1 MMNTPKSIIIFNV
14 TGMETEFLPQ
24 TNLLINKM
32 NAYAK
37 KEGIEVTIRMDSAS
51 KIDTKGK
58 EYDVIL
64 LGPEL
69 YAMEEEIKAKF
80 PQKVVHVIDQKD
92 YGFLD
97 GEAVLKFAL
106 S

>member
-1 MMNTPKSIIIFNV
+1 MNTPKSIIIFNV
-14 TGMETEFLPQ
+14 TGMNTEFLPQ

-37 KEGIEVTIRMDSAS
+37 KEGIEVRIQMDSAS
-51 KIDTKGK
+51 KIDTKAK
-58 EYDVIL
+58 EFDVIL

-69 YAMEEEIKAKF
+69 YAIKEEIKEKF
-80 PQKVVHVIDQKD
+80 PQKVIHVIDQKD

-97 GEAVLKFAL
+97 GEAVLKLAL